1 MSGCLLIFA
10 ETNSN
15 TTQKLSGPAMYLLSR
30 FHLVLLNLPT
40 SSSRDR
46 ARHCESS
53 LSRLI
58 NPHIRNHFV
67 RALSHSFYAWLHYN
81 QQLKNYR

>member
-46 ARHCESS
+46 TRHCESS
-53 LSRLI
+53 LNGLI

-67 RALSHSFYAWLHYN
+67 RALSHSFSA
-81 QQLKNYR
+81 